1 VTIIHGCLRL
11 LARLPMPWLRAVGAF
26 VGTVAYLSNKKRRNV
41 SRTNLAIAY
50 PELNAEPLEALV
62 KLHLRTLGMALLDRV
77 WLWFAPLPVVYSRL
91 ELHGFEH
98 LPSTLEGS
106 NQATLLFVPHFVG
119 LEAAGPAWQAA
130 CQARGLPHPKLSIVF
145 QEPRSATEQAL
156 YLAGRG
162 RFASLKQFTRQQ
174 GIRPVLKSL
183 KEGWTF
189 HCSPDQD
196 FGAKDSVFVDF
207 FGKKAATLTVL
218 PKLSALLGAQV
229 IPLISRMT
237 PHGYSIQALPTMQSM
252 GQETVETE
260 CRAMNAALEGWIRDM
275 PEQYMFSHRRY
286 KTQMKGEKA
295 IYP

>member
-1 VTIIHGCLRL
+1 VRLTFFLLYL
-11 LARLPMPWLRAVGAF
+11 LARLPLSWLRAAGALVGKI
-26 VGTVAYLSNKKRRNV
+26 AYLSNKKRRHV
-41 SRTNLAIAY
+41 SRTNLGIAF
-50 PELNAEPLEALV
+50 PELNAKQLEALV
-62 KLHLRTLGMALLDRV
+62 KLHLRTLGIALLDRV

-91 ELHGFEH
+91 ELHGFEN
-98 LPSTLEGS
+98 LPSTLQGS
-106 NQATLLFVPHFVG
+106 NQPTLLFVPHFVG

-130 CQARGLPHPKLSIVF
+130 CHARGLPHPKLSIVF

-183 KEGWTF
+183 KEGWRF

-229 IPLISRMT
+229 VPLLSRMT
-237 PHGYSIQALPTMQSM
+237 PQGYHIQALPAIQGM
-252 GQETVETE
+252 GQVALDAD
-260 CRAMNAALEGWIRDM
+260 CRAMNAALEGWIRSM

-286 KTQMKGEKA
+286 KTQTKGEKA

>member
-1 VTIIHGCLRL
+1 
-11 LARLPMPWLRAVGAF
+11 MSWLRAVGVLLGFLAY
-26 VGTVAYLSNKKRRNV
+26 VGNKKRRKV
-41 SRTNLAIAY
+41 SRINLAIAF
-50 PELNAEPLEALV
+50 PHLTPAPLEALV
-62 KLHLRTLGMALLDRV
+62 KLHLRTLGIALLDRV
-77 WLWFAPLPVVYSRL
+77 WLWFAPLAVVYSRL
-91 ELHGFEH
+91 ELQGFEH

-106 NQATLLFVPHFVG
+106 NQTTLLFVPHFVG

-130 CQARGLPHPKLSIVF
+130 CHARGVPHPKLSIVF
-145 QEPRSATEQAL
+145 QEPRSAAEQAL

-207 FGKKAATLTVL
+207 FGKPAATLTVL
-218 PKLSALLGAQV
+218 PKLSAMLGAQV
-229 IPLISRMT
+229 VPLVSRMT
-237 PHGYSIQALPTMQSM
+237 PKGYRVEALPAMQGM
-252 GQETVETE
+252 GQGTLEAD
-260 CRAMNAALEGWIRDM
+260 CRAMNAALEAWIGGM

-286 KTQMKGEKA
+286 KTQAVAEKSV
-295 IYP
+295 YR